1 MATVKVKFR
10 PSSVAGKAGRI
21 YYQVAH
27 RGRIRQI
34 ATRFRIQTG
43 QWDFPAQRLAAPAT
57 EEEALVRQCID
68 SDLAAL
74 AGIIRRLEAA
84 ARPYDADEVVCLFV
98 APQHRE
104 TILAYMRRQIEH
116 LNSCRRFGT
125 ARNYLRAMNSLS
137 RYLGDE
143 DLPIRAL
150 NESLVEGYGAFLRQR
165 GVVRNSISFYMRIL
179 RSVYNKAVRQHLAE
193 QSYPFRS
200 VYTGIDRTSKRAVD
214 ESVIIRLFRLDLDA
228 SGPLSRAR
236 DLFIFSYCTRGMAFV
251 DMAYLRKSDIR
262 GGAIHY
268 TRHKTGQQLSV
279 RIEPPVQRII
289 DRYWSR
295 SSVYLLPVLDTEEPA
310 AAFVRYRTA
319 LNYYNRQLKRL
330 AAMLHLDSGLSS
342 YTARHSWATAA
353 RNHDVP
359 LSVISAGMGHA
370 SERTTQIYL
379 SRLENSVVDSA
390 NRRIVG
396 NLR

>member
-137 RYLGDE
+137 CYLGGE

-279 RIEPPVQRII
+279 RIEPPVQRISTATGPG
-289 DRYWSR
+289 RRSTCFRCSTPRSR
-295 SSVYLLPVLDTEEPA
+295 PRP
-310 AAFVRYRTA
+310 
-319 LNYYNRQLKRL
+319 
-330 AAMLHLDSGLSS
+330 LSA
-342 YTARHSWATAA
+342 TAR
-353 RNHDVP
+353 R
-359 LSVISAGMGHA
+359 
-370 SERTTQIYL
+370 
-379 SRLENSVVDSA
+379 
-390 NRRIVG
+390 
-396 NLR
+396 